1 MGQKSPIRE
10 RHSLEKELRTF
21 IYLSITSFPLWF
33 CEQSL
38 FIHILHS
45 RWGGGQSCFWRVHK
59 TLGSICNLTM
69 NPVKSFSASVY
80 MSANKSIYFYTFCL
94 TCSRETC
101 QGGDRKAWEVF
112 LHFRLTFGHSQV
124 TSTITSYDDD
134 EYELVWYAW
143 ETCKLW
149 YICRLFCLLFFF
161 FCTLLT
167 EKVEQGEGHV
177 CSDTAH
183 LCFDMPPL
191 CKRMHLRVGLWVGF
205 W

>member
-1 MGQKSPIRE
+1 M
-10 RHSLEKELRTF
+10 F
-21 IYLSITSFPLWF
+21 F
-33 CEQSL
+33 CV
-38 FIHILHS
+38 
-45 RWGGGQSCFWRVHK
+45 CA
-59 TLGSICNLTM
+59 
-69 NPVKSFSASVY
+69 PVY

-149 YICRLFCLLFFF
+149 YICRLFCLFFF
-161 FCTLLT
+161 LYVVDRKGGAGWGTCLLWHST
-167 EKVEQGEGHV
+167 SLFWYASSLQEDALESGFMGRVLIRQEKLCYVNIRPCLIQAHPLDDRHWVRHGYRRC
-177 CSDTAH
+177 CSFLHLPHFPAH
-183 LCFDMPPL
+183 T
-191 CKRMHLRVGLWVGF
+191 
-205 W
+205 